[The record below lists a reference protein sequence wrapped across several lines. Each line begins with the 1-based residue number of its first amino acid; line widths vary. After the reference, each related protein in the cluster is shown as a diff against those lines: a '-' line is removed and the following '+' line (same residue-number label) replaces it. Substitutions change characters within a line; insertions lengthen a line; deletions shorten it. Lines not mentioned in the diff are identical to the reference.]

1 MKHIDWICSL
11 ESKLFFISICS
22 IRTRSRNRDIVEKPQ
37 LISTYFSGVYVSYGG
52 LLMRLQGEANS
63 LTEIKIDQNVYL
75 LLRKLSY

>member
-1 MKHIDWICSL
+1 MEHIKPICSVQ
-11 ESKLFFISICS
+11 SKLSFISTCS
-22 IRTRSRNRDIVEKPQ
+22 VRIRSRNRDIVEKLQ
-37 LISTYFSGVYVSYGG
+37 LILTYFSGVYVSYGG